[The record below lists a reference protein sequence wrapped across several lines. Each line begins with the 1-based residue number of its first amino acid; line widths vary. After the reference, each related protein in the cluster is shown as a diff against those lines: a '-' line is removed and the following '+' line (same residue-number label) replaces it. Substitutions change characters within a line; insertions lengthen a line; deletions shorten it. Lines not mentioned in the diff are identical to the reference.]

1 MLSLGGFPAFG
12 DPGDDG
18 RQAMPGAG
26 EPCAAK
32 TRYRILVVGV
42 LEPFDQAYRV
52 DEEGADDRR
61 VEAFVVEHQYRLV
74 QPRLRVHDKTAGAG
88 LRRLA
93 AKVGRHEALTV
104 HQRHVQVGE
113 RRHRAAHAIGRQ
125 PGDTGPL
132 QEELEQFGLGE
143 DPRDQLAVLEVVAR
157 QGGLILGKH
166 AVDLGHALVGV
177 VDRLAL
183 AQQGLRD
190 ILQAERRKT
199 PGGRTQRLDAVD
211 DQAPGG

>member
-1 MLSLGGFPAFG
+1 MREGG
-12 DPGDDG
+12 
-18 RQAMPGAG
+18 
-26 EPCAAK
+26 
-32 TRYRILVVGV
+32 
-42 LEPFDQAYRV
+42 
-52 DEEGADDRR
+52 
-61 VEAFVVEHQYRLV
+61 
-74 QPRLRVHDKTAGAG
+74 
-88 LRRLA
+88 
-93 AKVGRHEALTV
+93 
-104 HQRHVQVGE
+104 
-113 RRHRAAHAIGRQ
+113 HRATAAVGGQ
-125 PGDTGPL
+125 AGDTGA
-132 QEELEQFGLGE
+132 LEQKGQQFGLGE
-143 DPRDQLAVLEVVAR
+143 DTRDQLAVLEVVAR